1 MVPLGLRRLRLV
13 RIRGILLRWIVVSS
27 LMMLLLL
34 LLLLLVLLLVVLG
47 VLPRLR
53 LGIARVLV
61 VIHGVLMMCTRIK
74 MCREDDE

>member
-27 LMMLLLL
+27 LMMLLL